1 MKPLFYLMKKS
12 FKNYMKELKRK
23 PAALIG
29 YIAFIVIMVAA
40 VVSSLNGGS
49 SNHKHFSNYR
59 FGFIVGLV
67 LTVFFYLTIK
77 EGIDKGGSFF
87 RTSDVNLVFTAPISP
102 KKVLVYGILKQLYR
116 TFIMLFFIVIQIPNM
131 TNWFNLKKYGAIIV
145 IFGVFIFMF
154 TMSIISIL
162 VYSIASR
169 NNKTREVLK
178 KILQASAIIFVGIA
192 LVEGIKIKNIALT
205 GEVIFN
211 SRYFSYIPILGWSK
225 EILMA
230 CVNGIN
236 SSTYIYSSINII
248 SIAVIIFIIYNVNTD
263 YYEDV
268 LDATESKEQLLR
280 DKKEG
285 KSVNLT
291 KNVRKIKQSYKGTGA
306 KCIFYR
312 QILEYRKSG
321 FFFINFRTIS
331 IVVAGLFFGFCSG
344 FNNIIT
350 VLYFSVYML
359 LFFSMQGKWADEIKK
374 QYIYLIPA
382 SSFSKL
388 FYATLA
394 DNIKSF
400 IDGLILFIVVGIKFK
415 TEPLIILLCAITYT
429 TFGSIYT
436 YIDVLARRILKIE
449 SKTLESIIK
458 FLFAIFIV
466 APGVTVAVYLYM
478 TNENICLMKYLMY
491 VILIVYNLII
501 SSIILIFSKGIFDNL
516 EMH

>member
-131 TNWFNLKKYGAIIV
+131 TNWFNLKKYGVIIV
-145 IFGVFIFMF
+145 IFGIFIFMF

-169 NNKTREVLK
+169 NNKTRELLK
-178 KILQASAIIFVGIA
+178 KILQAFAIIFVGIA
-192 LVEGIKIKNIALT
+192 LIKGIKIKNIALT
-205 GEVIFN
+205 GEFIFN

-236 SSTYIYSSINII
+236 SSTYIYCIIN
-248 SIAVIIFIIYNVNTD
+248 SIAIIVIIFIIYNVNTD

-268 LDATESKEQLLR
+268 LDATEFKEQLLR

-359 LFFSMQGKWADEIKK
+359 LFFAMQGKWADEIKK

-466 APGVTVAVYLYM
+466 APGVTVAAYLYM
-478 TNENICLMKYLMY
+478 TNENIYFMKYLMY
-491 VILIVYNLII
+491 VILIAYNLII